1 MSTPQP
7 TISIIIPVLNEE
19 KYIKDVLFSISA
31 NARTKC
37 IKEILVIDGGSTDQT
52 ITNAEAYGATVL
64 KSKKGRAA
72 QMNFGAT
79 NANGEILYFL
89 HVDTLPPE
97 GFDKEIIQEFKK
109 GFEVGCFQMRFN
121 SNSRFLKFF
130 SWCTRINHHICR
142 GGDQSL
148 FITRK
153 LFHHLD
159 GFNESYIVYEDN
171 EFIQRVYKL
180 KPFKVISSAVTT
192 SARRYEERGMIRLQ
206 YHFGMIHLKYRLGAN
221 PKDLYQYYL
230 KHIAA

>member
-109 GFEVGCFQMRFN
+109 GFEVGCFQMHFN
-121 SNSRFLKFF
+121 SNSKFLKFF

-153 LFHHLD
+153 LFHLLD

-180 KPFKVISSAVTT
+180 KPFKIISSAVTT

-206 YHFGMIHLKYRLGAN
+206 YHFGIIHLKHRLGAN

>member
-109 GFEVGCFQMRFN
+109 GFEVGCFQMHFN
-121 SNSRFLKFF
+121 SNSKFLKFF

-153 LFHHLD
+153 LFHLLD

-206 YHFGMIHLKYRLGAN
+206 YHFGIIHLKHRLGAN

>member
-37 IKEILVIDGGSTDQT
+37 IKEILVIDGGSTDQI

-121 SNSRFLKFF
+121 SNSPFLKFF

-153 LFHHLD
+153 LFHLLD

-206 YHFGMIHLKYRLGAN
+206 YHFGMIHLKHRLGAN

>member
-72 QMNFGAT
+72 QMNFGTT

-121 SNSRFLKFF
+121 SNSPFLKFF

-153 LFHHLD
+153 LFHLLD

-206 YHFGMIHLKYRLGAN
+206 YHFGIIHLKHRLGAN

>member
-1 MSTPQP
+1 MSTHQP

-19 KYIKDVLFSISA
+19 KYIKDVLFAISN
-31 NARTKC
+31 NAVSNR
-37 IKEILVIDGGSTDQT
+37 IKEILVVDGGSTDRT
-52 ITNAEAYGATVL
+52 VANAQKHGAMVINSNRGRAKQMNLGAT
-64 KSKKGRAA
+64 K
-72 QMNFGAT
+72 AT
-79 NANGEILYFL
+79 GDVLYFL
-89 HVDTLPPE
+89 HVDSLPPK
-97 GFDKEIIQEFKK
+97 GFDRAILNEINQ

-121 SNSRFLKFF
+121 SNSPFLKFF
-130 SWCTRINHHICR
+130 SWCTRINHQICR

-148 FITRK
+148 FITRE
-153 LFHHLD
+153 LFNQLD

-180 KPFKVISSAVTT
+180 KPFKVISSSVTT

-206 YHFGMIHLKYRLGAN
+206 YHFGMIHLKHRLGAN

>member
-7 TISIIIPVLNEE
+7 TISIIIPVLNED
-19 KYIKDVLFSISA
+19 KYIKDVLVSIST

-52 ITNAEAYGATVL
+52 ITNAKAYGATVL

-79 NANGEILYFL
+79 NANGNILYFL

-121 SNSRFLKFF
+121 SNSPFLKFF

-148 FITRK
+148 FITSK
-153 LFHHLD
+153 LFHQLD
-159 GFNESYIVYEDN
+159 GFNENYIVYEDN

-206 YHFGMIHLKYRLGAN
+206 YHFGMIHLKHHLGAN
-221 PKDLYQYYL
+221 PKELYEYYL
-230 KHIAA
+230 KYIAA

>member
-97 GFDKEIIQEFKK
+97 GFDKDHSRIQKRIWSR
-109 GFEVGCFQMRFN
+109 ML
-121 SNSRFLKFF
+121 SNAL
-130 SWCTRINHHICR
+130 
-142 GGDQSL
+142 
-148 FITRK
+148 
-153 LFHHLD
+153 
-159 GFNESYIVYEDN
+159 
-171 EFIQRVYKL
+171 
-180 KPFKVISSAVTT
+180 
-192 SARRYEERGMIRLQ
+192 
-206 YHFGMIHLKYRLGAN
+206 
-221 PKDLYQYYL
+221 
-230 KHIAA
+230 